1 MSRIKLCGMTRPE
14 DIVAVNET
22 RPEYIGFVFWEP
34 SKRYISKQAAAELKK
49 MLSPDIMAVGVFVN
63 EAVEKAAEIAEAG
76 VVDLIQ
82 LHGDEDDA
90 YISRLRAL
98 TGKPLIQAIRITGPA
113 DIEKAERS
121 TADHIL
127 LDSGKGG
134 GRTIDW
140 ELAAK
145 ISRPYFLAGGLNL
158 ENVSAAIEKLHP
170 YAVDVSSG
178 IESGGHKDA
187 VKMKE
192 FVKAVRE
199 A

>member
-1 MSRIKLCGMTRPE
+1 
-14 DIVAVNET
+14 
-22 RPEYIGFVFWEP
+22 
-34 SKRYISKQAAAELKK
+34 

-63 EAVEKAAEIAEAG
+63 EPVEKAAEIAEAG
-76 VVDLIQ
+76 VIDLIQ

-140 ELAAK
+140 ELAVK

-192 FVKAVRE
+192 FVKDVRE